1 MKTIR
6 VVIFLLVIGL
16 SNVATIKGQGLS
28 AEATRFKTN
37 LLTFMR
43 EEGYLPNVSSDG
55 TRINFKNE
63 GESYWIDLAGSMPV
77 QVTMHI
83 EGFTNK
89 DANVMAI
96 LLACNDVNRDNYY
109 VKAYVSTYDSEGS
122 TGLSIEF
129 PCHTAEEFRYVFK
142 ECIRSLAA
150 SKKDIQEKYDKYNSE
165 MAETNA
171 KKTPISISHVA
182 IGITDG
188 NNKTIAEY
196 GNKLYSSQTKYLTP
210 RIMAFAESAGTY
222 DIYCKL
228 YTPSG
233 TLSTGSTSPNGYSWK
248 YSLKMHQGNGTYL
261 LSGWGSDKYGN
272 WPIGDYV
279 MELYYDG
286 ILLITKKFTIY

>member
-6 VVIFLLVIGL
+6 VVIFLFIICL

-43 EEGYLPNVSSDG
+43 EEGYIPNVSSDG

-77 QVTMHI
+77 KVTMHI

-96 LLACNDVNRDNYY
+96 LLACNEVNRDNYY
-109 VKAYVSTYDSEGS
+109 VKAYVSDYGSEGS
-122 TGLSIEF
+122 TGISIEF

-142 ECIRSLAA
+142 ECVRSLAS
-150 SKKDIQEKYDKYNSE
+150 SKKDIAEKYDKHNSDLSE
-165 MAETNA
+165 AST
-171 KKTPISISHVA
+171 KRSPISISHVD
-182 IGITDG
+182 IGITDE
-188 NNKTIAEY
+188 NDKTITEY
-196 GNKLYSSQTKYLTP
+196 GNKLYYSWTKYLKP
-210 RIMAFAESAGTY
+210 RVMAYAETAGTY

-228 YTPSG
+228 YTPNG
-233 TLSTGSTSPNGYSWK
+233 NLSTGSTSPNGYSWK
-248 YSLKMHQGNGTYL
+248 YSLKMHQGNGTYV
-261 LSGWGSDKYGN
+261 LSGWGGSKYGH
-272 WPIGDYV
+272 WPKGDYV

-286 ILLITKKFTIY
+286 ILLTTKKFTIY

>member
-1 MKTIR
+1 MRAVKLFAILFGMLFGICSVQAIDVTTAGKVFRDDIHK
-6 VVIFLLVIGL
+6 FL
-16 SNVATIKGQGLS
+16 K
-28 AEATRFKTN
+28 
-37 LLTFMR
+37 
-43 EEGYLPNVSSDG
+43 EEGIPARVDGEGSLCFEYEGNNYWINIIGEKPFYVQFVREGFDAGNVNKVAVLQA
-55 TRINFKNE
+55 INEVNVKVRAVKCCYYE
-63 GESYWIDLAGSMPV
+63 DEVTICVESYC
-77 QVTMHI
+77 HI
-83 EGFTNK
+83 
-89 DANVMAI
+89 
-96 LLACNDVNRDNYY
+96 
-109 VKAYVSTYDSEGS
+109 SED
-122 TGLSIEF
+122 F
-129 PCHTAEEFRYVFK
+129 KYVFYK
-142 ECIRSLAA
+142 YLNVLNFSYVEV
-150 SKKDIQEKYDKYNSE
+150 EKQYNSFDRL
-165 MAETNA
+165 ASS
-171 KKTPISISHVA
+171 PISISHVA

-272 WPIGDYV
+272 WPKGDYV

-286 ILLITKKFTIY
+286 ILLTTKKFTIY